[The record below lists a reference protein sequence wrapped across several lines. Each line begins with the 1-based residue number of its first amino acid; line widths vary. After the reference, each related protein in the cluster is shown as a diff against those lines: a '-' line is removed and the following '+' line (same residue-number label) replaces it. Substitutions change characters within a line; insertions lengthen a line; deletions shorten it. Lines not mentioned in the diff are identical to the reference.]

1 MVKAA
6 YTVQIPIRYKM
17 VILAV
22 GARAFRTL
30 DRRGAGAQV
39 WVMDSVE
46 QADPITRFGAWYDD
60 AVASEPG
67 LPDAMALATV
77 DALGAPSVR
86 MVLLKGVDAR
96 GFVFYTNMESRKAVE
111 LAENP
116 KAALVFHWKS
126 LKRQVRVAGTTS
138 VVDDAEADAYF
149 ATRARGAQLGAWAS
163 EQSREMDGMFA
174 LERRVA
180 RFTAKFGVGK
190 VPRPPFW
197 SGYRLAPEEIEFW
210 EERPFRLH
218 ERVVYRRT
226 DTGWTA
232 TRLFP

>member
-1 MVKAA
+1 
-6 YTVQIPIRYKM
+6 M
-17 VILAV
+17 VILAS
-22 GARAFRTL
+22 GASIFPTL
-30 DRRGAGAQV
+30 DPGGAGAQV
-39 WVMDSVE
+39 RAMDSGE
-46 QADPITRFGAWYDD
+46 QTDPITRFRAWYDD
-60 AVASEPG
+60 AVASEPD

-77 DALGAPSVR
+77 DASGAPSVR

-96 GFVFYTNMESRKAVE
+96 GFVFYTNLESRKAVD
-111 LAENP
+111 LAGNP

-126 LKRQVRVAGTTS
+126 LKRQVRVTGNAS
-138 VVDDAEADAYF
+138 LVDDAEADAYF

-163 EQSREMDGMFA
+163 DQSREMDGMFA

-180 RFTAKFGVGK
+180 RYTAKFGVGK

-218 ERVVYRRT
+218 ERAVYRRT
-226 DTGWTA
+226 DAGWTA
-232 TRLFP
+232 TRLYP